1 MAPSFTV
8 TASGARG
15 GRGAGTIMPTGRTCH
30 VAPCKGPPVPACCVA
45 DGCNEHPEH
54 EQYDDQHHHQGH
66 EQDHDTQN
74 DILKGG
80 GAVVRLRVAAIVV
93 AAARKADPVDVCNGT
108 GHIVGTGG
116 HGTVVVAGSK
126 VVFHGLGEG
135 TGLTFQRGVAEAV
148 AVGHVVIAILVDGR
162 LHHQQDQHTVVLG
175 SRADAP
181 GVEGL
186 CCIILSG
193 IITRIIYSQYA
204 DLCPV
209 AALFQ
214 LGIQVDD
221 GLGGAVAQNVGVI
234 HHTLIS
240 GQVRQAGGGKCRRS
254 SLTGYNVLDGRVIF
268 QPLFY
273 TFHVIFTCYH
283 CLICAYGSETG
294 AFVAVYPPFQGTDT
308 PCFHIF
314 KNSV

>member
-1 MAPSFTV
+1 
-8 TASGARG
+8 
-15 GRGAGTIMPTGRTCH
+15 MPTGRTCH

-93 AAARKADPVDVCNGT
+93 AAARKADTVDVCNGT

-148 AVGHVVIAILVDGR
+148 AVGHVVIAVLVDGR
-162 LHHQQDQHTVVLG
+162 FHHQQDQHTVVLG

-181 GVEGL
+181 GVDGL

-240 GQVRQAGGGKCRRS
+240 GQVRQAGGGKCRRAQ
-254 SLTGYNVLDGRVIF
+254 GRCAHHKGQHQSAHALCKIF
-268 QPLFY
+268 HAKGS
-273 TFHVIFTCYH
+273 TSFTPAMAPST
-283 CLICAYGSETG
+283 LAGK
-294 AFVAVYPPFQGTDT
+294 PPVSFW
-308 PCFHIF
+308 
-314 KNSV
+314 